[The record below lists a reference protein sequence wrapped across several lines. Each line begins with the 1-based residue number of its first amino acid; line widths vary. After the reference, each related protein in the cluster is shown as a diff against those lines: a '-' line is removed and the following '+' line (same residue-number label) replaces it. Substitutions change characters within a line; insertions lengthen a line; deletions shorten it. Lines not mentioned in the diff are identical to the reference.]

1 MEGFL
6 PRGPYDYGDE
16 VTPPK
21 IAVYLKDKK
30 SCLYEEDGWPIAAKQ
45 VKESELD
52 HFLSS
57 VSEQDARIL
66 PVTCGRSGKRYKSW
80 SELADTCK
88 EADLEDWPLA
98 GVRTVSWCVD
108 LFAEDGTDDRVSS
121 RRLPAPVQSRTELM
135 GRPVALASYKLPEV
149 LR

>member
-1 MEGFL
+1 M
-6 PRGPYDYGDE
+6 
-16 VTPPK
+16 
-21 IAVYLKDKK
+21 
-30 SCLYEEDGWPIAAKQ
+30 YEEDGWPIAAKQ

-52 HFLSS
+52 QFLSL

-66 PVTCGRSGKRYKSW
+66 PVTRGRSGKRYKSW

-108 LFAEDGTDDRVSS
+108 LLQR
-121 RRLPAPVQSRTELM
+121 M
-135 GRPVALASYKLPEV
+135 G
-149 LR
+149 